1 MPTPAPWLDA
11 TTPIRDQMVHWP
23 DNLGVTVGRTL
34 SQDRGDAANVTEL
47 HLSAH
52 TGTHV
57 DAPLHF
63 TSGAGDTTS
72 LDLGQL
78 MGPARVVAIQDP
90 KSISLAEVQQL
101 EIKPGD
107 RLLFKTRI
115 SSSEWST
122 EPFKPDFVAL
132 DGDAARH
139 LRDAGVVT
147 VGVDYLSVG
156 KADAHHALLDAGICV
171 IEGLALQ
178 HIEPGNY
185 ELLCL
190 PLLIVGSDGAPARVL
205 LRPL

>member
-1 MPTPAPWLDA
+1 MSSPWLDA
-11 TTPIRDQMVHWP
+11 TTAIRDHMVHWP
-23 DNLGVTVGRTL
+23 DNLGVTVARTL

-63 TSGAGDTTS
+63 STGAGDSTT
-72 LDLGQL
+72 LDLSHL
-78 MGPARVVAIQDP
+78 MGPATVVAIQDP
-90 KSISLAEVQQL
+90 TSISLAEVQRL
-101 EIKPGD
+101 AIRPGA

-115 SSSEWST
+115 SNSEWST
-122 EPFKPDFVAL
+122 APFQPDFVAL
-132 DGDAARH
+132 DGDAARY
-139 LRDAGVVT
+139 LRDHGVVC

-156 KADAHHALLDAGICV
+156 KADAHHALLDAGVCV

-178 HIEPGNY
+178 HIEPGDY

-190 PLLIVGSDGAPARVL
+190 PLKIVGSDGAPARVL

>member
-1 MPTPAPWLDA
+1 MPIPAPWLDA
-11 TTPIRDQMVHWP
+11 TTPIRDHMVHWP
-23 DNLGVTVGRTL
+23 DNLGVTVRRTL

-63 TSGAGDTTS
+63 TSGAGDATT
-72 LDLGQL
+72 LDLARL
-78 MGPARVVAIQDP
+78 MGPATVVAIQDP
-90 KSISLAEVQQL
+90 QSISLAEVQRL
-101 EIKPGD
+101 DIEPGA

-115 SSSEWST
+115 SNAEWST
-122 EPFKPDFVAL
+122 APFQPDFVAL
-132 DGDAARH
+132 DGDAARY
-139 LRDAGVVT
+139 LRDAGVGC

-156 KADAHHALLDAGICV
+156 KADAHHALLDAGVCV

-178 HIEPGNY
+178 HIAPGRY

-190 PLLIVGSDGAPARVL
+190 PLSIVGADGAPARVL

>member
-1 MPTPAPWLDA
+1 
-11 TTPIRDQMVHWP
+11 MVHWP
-23 DNLGVTVGRTL
+23 DNLGVAVRRTL

-63 TSGAGDTTS
+63 TTEAGDTTT
-72 LDLGQL
+72 LDLGRL
-78 MGPARVVAIQDP
+78 MGPATVVAIKDP

-101 EIKPGD
+101 DIKPNA

-115 SSSEWST
+115 SDSEWST

-139 LRDAGVVT
+139 LRDAGVVC

-178 HIEPGNY
+178 HI
-185 ELLCL
+185 
-190 PLLIVGSDGAPARVL
+190 APATTSCCAYLSR
-205 LRPL
+205 

>member
-1 MPTPAPWLDA
+1 MADWLDV
-11 TTPIRDQMVHWP
+11 TTAIRDGMVHWP
-23 DNLGVTVGRTL
+23 DNLGVTVQRTL

-52 TGTHV
+52 TATHV

-63 TSGAGDTTS
+63 TSGAGDTTT
-72 LDLGQL
+72 LDLHHL
-78 MGPARVVAIQDP
+78 MGPATVVAIHDP
-90 KSISLAEVQQL
+90 KSISLAEIQHL
-101 EIKPGD
+101 NLKPGA
-107 RLLFKTRI
+107 RVLFRTRI
-115 SSSEWST
+115 SDSEWST

-132 DGDAARH
+132 DGDAAVH
-139 LRDAGVVT
+139 LRDAGVVC

-178 HIEPGNY
+178 HIAPGEY

-190 PLLIVGSDGAPARVL
+190 PLKIVGSDGAPARAL
-205 LRPL
+205 LRPVG